1 MCRIR
6 EMPTWAD
13 SKAVLPS
20 AQTCIS
26 TGLALFCWM
35 NLFLNFD
42 YEVLHRDTPSSVGMP
57 RSASSYSVQT
67 PDMEDVKE
75 SVRQV
80 IKRTSLVNNSDLYIT
95 CREWASLEGD
105 YQEWPV
111 GSWVQFRCIF
121 IILSAWN
128 DVPVNIWDMIVK
140 EQQTKS
146 AIFLSESQTG
156 QLVVRFR
163 YLVDV
168 C

>member
-26 TGLALFCWM
+26 TGVALFCWI

-42 YEVLHRDTPSSVGMP
+42 YEVLHRDTPSSGGMP

-80 IKRTSLVNNSDLYIT
+80 IKYTRSISIFISLT
-95 CREWASLEGD
+95 CREWVSWEGD

-111 GSWVQFRCIF
+111 GSWVQFRCIYF
-121 IILSAWN
+121 ILSARHN
-128 DVPVNIWDMIVK
+128 VHVIIWDKIFK
-140 EQQTKS
+140 DQQTKS
-146 AIFLSESQTG
+146 TMFLRESNRPTS
-156 QLVVRFR
+156 
-163 YLVDV
+163 

>member
-26 TGLALFCWM
+26 TGVALFCWM
-35 NLFLNFD
+35 NLFLNFGWCCTGTQQAA
-42 YEVLHRDTPSSVGMP
+42 VGCLVAQAATACRLLTWKTSRSPSD
-57 RSASSYSVQT
+57 RW
-67 PDMEDVKE
+67 
-75 SVRQV
+75 
-80 IKRTSLVNNSDLYIT
+80 TSRPGSISIFISLT
-95 CREWASLEGD
+95 CREWVSWEGD

-121 IILSAWN
+121 IILSARN
-128 DVPVNIWDMIVK
+128 DVPVIIWDKIVK

-163 YLVDV
+163 YLVGV